1 MAVVIPNLNLD
12 SQSKSPNDEA
22 FSNEENRTI
31 QDELKNIRS
40 MIKLT
45 RRNLEALN
53 AKFAQYQHP
62 PSMYITEFEDLNSKL
77 NEFQLQEQRLVDQLS
92 NGSNGRDSP
101 EHLDLDYDDSR
112 IYSEVVTSRTALTP
126 NNSQGSLSS
135 GYAGTMSD
143 GGRLTPKSPLKVV
156 RAFLP
161 NQQRSTVQV
170 RPGQTVQE
178 ALSKAMKRR
187 HLTPHMCVVYKC
199 NPRVRLD
206 WETDIATLEGEEI
219 TVEIRERFPITTSIS
234 HNFVRKT
241 FFTLAFCE
249 CCRGILFHG
258 FRCQTCGYRFHQRC
272 AGDVPTLCQPLRVDN
287 NIYKQLLAMNESS
300 SNMIQSTA
308 GSFSP
313 YAPNY
318 QYLQQTMMISPPRN
332 VPRPHPPPL
341 GQRERST
348 SAPNVCYNTVN
359 HDMTLEEFALRL
371 RSQNSSGVSS
381 PLTPRHEIFYRSHTY
396 KGSPTHSP
404 VSKHRQL
411 ELPSPGGSPGS
422 LAPPYQQSSAFTNHS
437 PSSSPTR
444 TQSAQG
450 SPTNIHKPWRPRAR
464 SADESSKKVR
474 TTRESIE
481 DWEIP
486 SNEILTGPRIGSG
499 SFGTVY
505 RAHWHGPVA
514 LKKLN
519 VTNPTPA
526 QLQAFKNE
534 VAVLRKTRHVNILL
548 FMGCVSKPH
557 LTIVTQWCE
566 GSSLYKH
573 LYVQECKFE
582 MFELINIARQTAQG
596 MDYLHAKNII
606 HRDLKS
612 NNIFLHEDWTVKIG
626 DFGLA
631 TVKTRWSGSEQFNQ
645 PTGSI
650 LWMAPEVIRMKD
662 PHPYSFQSDVYAFG
676 IVLYEL
682 ITGQLPYARIN
693 NKDQILFMVGHG
705 YLRPDL
711 SNARSDTPKALI
723 RLIEDCVKF
732 NREERPLFRQI
743 LASLESLARSL
754 PKIHRSTSEP
764 TLNRTHLQSED
775 FTYNCASPKT
785 PSQFGTFPF
794 F

>member
-1 MAVVIPNLNLD
+1 MAVAVSNLNLD
-12 SQSKSPNDEA
+12 SPSKS
-22 FSNEENRTI
+22 FSNEESGTI
-31 QDELKNIRS
+31 YDELKNIRS
-40 MIKLT
+40 MIRLT

-77 NEFQLQEQRLVDQLS
+77 NEFQLQEQKLLDQLS

-101 EHLDLDYDDSR
+101 EQSDPDYDDSR
-112 IYSEVVTSRTALTP
+112 TCSEVTTPRTTLTP
-126 NNSQGSLSS
+126 NNSQLSLNS
-135 GYAGTMSD
+135 TVSD
-143 GGRLTPKSPLKVV
+143 IARLTPKSPLRVV

-161 NQQRSTVQV
+161 NKQRSTVQV

-178 ALSKAMKRR
+178 ALSKAMTRR
-187 HLTPHMCVVYKC
+187 HLTPHMCVVYKG
-199 NPRVRLD
+199 NPRVRVD
-206 WETDIATLEGEEI
+206 WDTDIATLEGEEI

-272 AGDVPTLCQPLRVDN
+272 AADVPTLCQPLRVDN
-287 NIYKQLLAMNESS
+287 NIYKQLLAMNDSC
-300 SNMIQSTA
+300 SNMVQTTNFTS
-308 GSFSP
+308 GSFNP
-313 YAPNY
+313 YASNY
-318 QYLQQTMMISPPRN
+318 EYIRHPTTTSPPRN
-332 VPRPHPPPL
+332 VPRVHPPPL
-341 GQRERST
+341 CQRERST

-371 RSQNSSGVSS
+371 RSQNSSVD
-381 PLTPRHEIFYRSHTY
+381 
-396 KGSPTHSP
+396 
-404 VSKHRQL
+404 
-411 ELPSPGGSPGS
+411 PGS
-422 LAPPYQQSSAFTNHS
+422 LVAPYQQGSPSTNHS

-464 SADESSKKVR
+464 SADESSKKVQR

-486 SNEILTGPRIGSG
+486 ANEILTGPRIGSG

-505 RAHWHGPVA
+505 RGHWHGPVA

-573 LYVQECKFE
+573 LYVQESKFE

-676 IVLYEL
+676 VVLYEL
-682 ITGQLPYARIN
+682 TTGQLPYARIN
-693 NKDQILFMVGHG
+693 NKDQILFMVGNG

-711 SNARSDTPKALI
+711 SNTRSDTPKALI
-723 RLIEDCVKF
+723 RLIEDSIKF
-732 NREERPLFRQI
+732 AREERLLFRQI

-785 PSQFGTFPF
+785 PSQFGAFPF

>member
-1 MAVVIPNLNLD
+1 MQTAGANNMTLTVC
-12 SQSKSPNDEA
+12 SPPV
-22 FSNEENRTI
+22 EEL
-31 QDELKNIRS
+31 QNIRS
-40 MIKLT
+40 MIRLT
-45 RRNLEALN
+45 RGNLEALN

-101 EHLDLDYDDSR
+101 EQSDPDYDESR
-112 IYSEVVTSRTALTP
+112 MYPEIATPRETLTS
-126 NNSQGSLSS
+126 NSSQASLSS
-135 GYAGTMSD
+135 CSTGTLPD
-143 GGRLTPKSPLKVV
+143 GTRLTPKSPLKVV

-161 NQQRSTVQV
+161 YQQRSTVQV
-170 RPGQTVQE
+170 RPGQTIQE
-178 ALSKAMKRR
+178 ALSKAMERR
-187 HLTPHMCVVYKC
+187 HLTPHMCVVYRC
-199 NPRVRLD
+199 NPRVRIEWD
-206 WETDIATLEGEEI
+206 TDITSLEGEEI

-234 HNFVRKT
+234 HNFARKT
-241 FFTLAFCE
+241 FFSLAFCE

-272 AGDVPTLCQPLRVDN
+272 AANVPTLCQPLRVDH
-287 NIYKQLLAMNESS
+287 IYKQLLAMNNTA
-300 SNMIQSTA
+300 SNMLQTTGDSY
-308 GSFSP
+308 SP
-313 YAPNY
+313 YASNY
-318 QYLQQTMMISPPRN
+318 QYQRQPAVTSPPKN
-332 VPRPHPPPL
+332 VPRSHPPPL

-371 RSQNSSGVSS
+371 RSQNVPGVSS
-381 PLTPRHEIFYRSHTY
+381 PLTPRYEIFSRFHTH

-404 VSKHRQL
+404 VPKRRQL
-411 ELPSPGGSPGS
+411 ELPCPGGSPGS
-422 LAPPYQQSSAFTNHS
+422 LALPYQQSSASTNHS

-464 SADESSKKVR
+464 SADESSKKVQR

-486 SNEILTGPRIGSG
+486 ANEILTGPRIGSG

-519 VTNPTPA
+519 VTDPTAA

-548 FMGCVSKPH
+548 FMGWVSKPH

-582 MFELINIARQTAQG
+582 MVELINIARQTAQG

-662 PHPYSFQSDVYAFG
+662 SHPYSFQSDVYAFG

-682 ITGQLPYARIN
+682 IAGQLPYARIN
-693 NKDQILFMVGHG
+693 NRDQILFMVGHG

-743 LASLESLARSL
+743 LASLELLARSL

-775 FTYNCASPKT
+775 FTYICASPKT
-785 PSQFGTFPF
+785 PSQFGAFPF